1 MRKMAAVVIV
11 LGLVSAP
18 RGSLAAPVKDVLWE
32 GPIAAGKTLDLRG
45 LNGPIHAERATGTT
59 ATVRAIRTSRK
70 SDPALVKI
78 ERWEEG
84 GSVYFC
90 ALYPGE
96 EAGSPNP
103 CDTRKGKEKWKGHDD
118 DRDDI
123 VVEWE
128 VKVPAGVRL
137 VARTV
142 NGGLELVDLAGPVE
156 ATTVNGSIRLGT
168 GDLAEAT
175 TVNGTIR
182 ARLGAGHLSRPLT
195 FRTVNGSIVLEL
207 ADGLGAEVLAEAL
220 NGEFD
225 TDFPLTISGRSSHN
239 RLHGTIN
246 GGGALLSMSTV
257 NGSLTLRR
265 HSSASK

>member
-1 MRKMAAVVIV
+1 MRKMAAVVIL

-59 ATVRAIRTSRK
+59 ATVRAIRTSKK
-70 SDPALVKI
+70 SDPALVRI
-78 ERWEEG
+78 ERWEDG

-96 EAGSPNP
+96 QAGSPNP
-103 CDTRKGKEKWKGHDD
+103 CDTRNRKQKWHGHD

-142 NGGLELVDLAGPVE
+142 NGGLDLVDLAGPVE
-156 ATTVNGSIRLGT
+156 ATTVNGSIKVGT

-182 ARLGAGHLSRPLT
+182 ARLGAGRLSRPLT

-207 ADGLGAEVLAEAL
+207 ADGLGAEVHAEAL

-225 TDFPLTISGRSSHN
+225 TDFPLTVSGKSSRN
-239 RLHGTIN
+239 QLRGTIN
-246 GGGALLSMSTV
+246 GGGALLSMATV